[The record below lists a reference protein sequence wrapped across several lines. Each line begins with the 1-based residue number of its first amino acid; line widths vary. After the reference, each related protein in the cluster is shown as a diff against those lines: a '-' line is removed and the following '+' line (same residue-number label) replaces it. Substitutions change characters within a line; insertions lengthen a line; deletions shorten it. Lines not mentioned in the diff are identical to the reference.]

1 MNKAALHITNQPLVA
16 FINER
21 MMPEG
26 VITLQVSA
34 TKRVIDVDFLVVN
47 CRSTFNAIMVEVG
60 FILCKHLSPLY
71 IR

>member
-1 MNKAALHITNQPLVA
+1 
-16 FINER
+16 

-26 VITLQVSA
+26 IITLQVFA

-71 IR
+71 MR